1 MSDLKDIDLI
11 WISLSTALILFMQG
25 GFLLLETGLVRSK
38 NSINV
43 AIKNLFDLCISVS
56 IFWIFG
62 FGLMFGD
69 SVYGLWG
76 KGYFSFQP
84 TGNSPGEAA
93 GLVGFFLFQ
102 STFCATSVTII
113 SGAIAERVYFHSYII
128 IAVIVSILIYP
139 LFGHWVWGGLL
150 GEGKGWLEQLGF
162 VDFAGSTVVH
172 SMGGWIAL
180 AVLSIIGSRE
190 GRFSKDNKTHELG
203 FNSIPLASMGGLILW
218 LGWFGFNGGSLYKFS
233 GEVVG
238 ILAVT
243 NIAAVF
249 SLLSSHLTSKYLFKR
264 NDPRD
269 MLSGMLSG
277 LVAITACCHV
287 VSIRSAALIGF
298 FAGSFMALSKYFLAK
313 KRIDDAVDAI
323 PVHLVGGVW
332 GTLCVALFGE
342 KIRIGTGLSFGDQL
356 FVQTLGILTCAFW
369 AFVIP
374 YGIFSLINRFF
385 RFRISLDEERKGL
398 NISEHNVSTELYD
411 LYRVLDEDL
420 AEEKQESMTEIGKL
434 AQGYR
439 EKTKALKNF
448 LTLTRQGFFSF
459 GSSMKIEVGYSREC
473 HKILVQENLEG
484 KNPAEVLF
492 EAGVKRDDFSGS
504 FGLYFEGKIEIDTLL
519 DLLDRK
525 IVIQKKPDDVKEVS
539 VEYQEIEGNRIM
551 CILTD
556 ESDKKEL
563 SEKLVSEQEVQ
574 DRLVKVVVNSKYF
587 GHLLNEAEELFS
599 LFKEIVA
606 VGKVEA
612 SDVESFNAIL
622 LDVHDLKANLALF
635 GLEKTT
641 KFAFDLEDFLSNITV
656 KEDIDLERFKALTEK
671 VQESFVEEL
680 KFFKEKLG
688 EEWMQNFDSL
698 SIPISNIIEITE
710 AIQKKY
716 PNDDHLLQSVVDLRK
731 VPASEIFHRFADIS
745 EKVAERLGK
754 KLRPITIDGG
764 ETRLLVDL
772 FGPLTNKLVHI
783 IRNMVDHGIEL
794 PEERSLKGKDEYGN
808 IQIKIEE
815 KQTKDETCCLLSF
828 SDDGRGIDFEKLK
841 QAAHDRGILTQNS
854 DVSKSEL
861 LKLLFSHNISTASE
875 VSDISGRGVGLA
887 SVRQEVKRLN
897 GNISIQTKK
906 NQGTTFLIKI
916 PTSG

>member
-56 IFWIFG
+56 IFWIVG
-62 FGLMFGD
+62 FGLIFGD

-84 TGNSPGEAA
+84 ASNSPGEAA

-113 SGAIAERVYFHSYII
+113 SGAIAERVYFRSYIV

-150 GEGKGWLEQLGF
+150 GEGKGWLKQLGF
-162 VDFAGSTVVH
+162 VDFAGSAVVH
-172 SMGGWIAL
+172 SLGGWVAL

-190 GRFSKDNKTHELG
+190 GRFSKNNKTHELG
-203 FNSIPLASMGGLILW
+203 FNSIPLASMGGLVLW

-233 GEVVG
+233 GEVVS
-238 ILAVT
+238 ILAAT

-492 EAGVKRDDFSGS
+492 EAGVKRDDFSSS
-504 FGLYFEGKIEIDTLL
+504 FGLYFEGKIEVDTLL
-519 DLLDRK
+519 DLLDKK

-556 ESDKKEL
+556 ESEKKEL

-587 GHLLNEAEELFS
+587 GYLLNEAEELFS

-656 KEDIDLERFKALTEK
+656 KEDVDLEWFKALTEK
-671 VQESFVEEL
+671 VQESFAEEL

-698 SIPISNIIEITE
+698 PVPTSNIIEIAE

-716 PNDDHLLQSVVDLRK
+716 PNDAHLLQSVVDLRK

-754 KLRPITIDGG
+754 KLRPISIDGG

-772 FGPLTNKLVHI
+772 FGPLTKKLVHI
-783 IRNMVDHGIEL
+783 IRNMVDHGIE
-794 PEERSLKGKDEYGN
+794 PPKERTLKGKDEYGN

-815 KQTKDETCCLLSF
+815 KQIKDKTYCLLSF
-828 SDDGRGIDFEKLK
+828 SDDGRGIDFKKLK
-841 QAAHDRGILTQNS
+841 QVAHDRGILTQNS

-861 LKLLFSHNISTASE
+861 LKLLFAHNISTASE

-897 GNISIQTKK
+897 GNISLQTKK
-906 NQGTTFLIKI
+906 DQGTSFLIKI